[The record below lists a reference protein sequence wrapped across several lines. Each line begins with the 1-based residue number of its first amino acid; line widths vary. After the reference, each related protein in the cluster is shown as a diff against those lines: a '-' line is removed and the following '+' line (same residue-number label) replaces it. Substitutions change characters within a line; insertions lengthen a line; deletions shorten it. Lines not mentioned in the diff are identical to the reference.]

1 MANLVGEYVY
11 YDGGADDMFIMKLHG
26 DKEKYGHDGDDGNDK
41 DGHDGDGDNDK
52 DTLAAPFASST

>member
-1 MANLVGEYVY
+1 
-11 YDGGADDMFIMKLHG
+11 MFIMKLHG
-26 DKEKYGHDGDDGNDK
+26 DKEKYSHDGHDGNDK

>member
-1 MANLVGEYVY
+1 
-11 YDGGADDMFIMKLHG
+11 MFIMKLHG